1 MAASRK
7 TTPESQFPDEQDP
20 DELAAGALLMCSED
34 EEELGSSQEGN
45 HLEDEAEALGTGRK
59 RPFQE
64 WTTANGVRHT
74 QNGSFRD
81 LDRFFGDDISFKT
94 RISVCRG
101 YGTYLSSLVR
111 AEEEAQGESKKRYV
125 SRKSYSRK

>member
-1 MAASRK
+1 MAAASRR

-20 DELAAGALLMCSED
+20 DELAGPNPLLCSED
-34 EEELGSSQEGN
+34 EEELGSSQEG
-45 HLEDEAEALGTGRK
+45 DAEGLMELGKGRK
-59 RPFQE
+59 RPFE
-64 WTTANGVRHT
+64 DWTTANGVRHT

-111 AEEEAQGESKKRYV
+111 AEEEAQGEKKRYV